1 MGERSA
7 ILLRRVLVLPLY
19 LAVVVVGWTLLSLP
33 LYVDSRTMLWP
44 ALAGFAV
51 AFLFLLSGIRLI
63 RVYVVGHEVTHWL
76 AAKLFRRRTGRL
88 SVDARS
94 GSVEVDDP
102 NALIV
107 LAPYFIPA
115 YTLAWVGAYGI
126 VRVWVDPL
134 PEWGMALF
142 CGGIGAT
149 YAFHLTLTVV
159 ALRRGQE
166 DLRSFGPVFSAGVI
180 LLGNLVLVFLAMV
193 VADRL
198 WTLAFQ
204 LLAQRALDVGYCIGD
219 MVRLGLALARRA
231 WASHG

>member
-1 MGERSA
+1 VGDRFPR
-7 ILLRRVLVLPLY
+7 LLRRALVLPLY

-51 AFLFLLSGIRLI
+51 AVLFLLSGIRLI
-63 RVYVVGHEVTHWL
+63 RLYVVGHELTHWL
-76 AAKLFRRRTGRL
+76 AAKCFRRRTGSIRT
-88 SVDARS
+88 DARS
-94 GSVEVDDP
+94 GSVEVENP

-115 YTLAWVGAYGI
+115 YTLAWVGVYGM
-126 VRVWVDPL
+126 VRMWVEPF

-149 YAFHLTLTVV
+149 YAFHLTLT
-159 ALRRGQE
+159 ALALQRGQE
-166 DLRSFGPVFSAGVI
+166 DLRLCGPVFSLGVI

-198 WTLAFQ
+198 WTLAFHI
-204 LLAQRALDVGYCIGD
+204 LAQRTLDLGYLIGD
-219 MVRLGLALARRA
+219 TIRLGISLLRRA
-231 WASHG
+231 RLA

>member
-1 MGERSA
+1 MGDRFPR
-7 ILLRRVLVLPLY
+7 LLRRALVLPLY

-51 AFLFLLSGIRLI
+51 AVLFLLSGIRLI
-63 RVYVVGHEVTHWL
+63 RLYVVGHELTHWL
-76 AAKLFRRRTGRL
+76 AAKCFRRRTGSIRT
-88 SVDARS
+88 DARS
-94 GSVEVDDP
+94 GSVEVENP

-115 YTLAWVGAYGI
+115 YTLAWVGVYGM
-126 VRVWVDPL
+126 VRMWVEPF

-149 YAFHLTLTVV
+149 YAFHLTLT
-159 ALRRGQE
+159 ALALQRGQE
-166 DLRSFGPVFSAGVI
+166 DLRLCGPVFSLGVI

-198 WTLAFQ
+198 WTLAFHI
-204 LLAQRALDVGYCIGD
+204 LAQRTLDLGYLIGD
-219 MVRLGLALARRA
+219 TIRLGISLLRRA
-231 WASHG
+231 RLA